1 MSAGPEPGVATG
13 RHPGAPAGRRTLA
26 RGGLLLAPSAGL
38 AHGLH
43 YAYNVAMAAV
53 LGPAAF
59 GALGALLALILLGSV
74 PGIALQAVAARHTA
88 LLAHQGA
95 GQRALWRSLVR
106 LAAWWGAGLAAA
118 TVAVGPTLAAWLHL
132 DSPAPVLLLAVALA
146 PSTFSYAS
154 QGMLQGREAFG
165 GFAAVALVNA
175 VGKLAAGLALVAAG
189 LGVSGAVAGAAA
201 GTALAAAA
209 GVLLVRRALAAAG
222 AAPTPP
228 AAREAA
234 ARTREAVAATTGLL
248 GLFLLTNL
256 DVPLA
261 RHFLPAEASGL
272 YALGAVVAKVAFWG
286 PQFVTTLVFA
296 RLVTGADR
304 RRLLAG
310 SAALIVGS
318 GALLAAGLAALAPL
332 GVALPLLGRDYAAIG
347 PALPLF
353 AALGCSLALVQ
364 LLLFEEI
371 AASARRMG
379 RVLALAAVLQAVL
392 ISVAFHHSVAQIVG
406 TALAVALV
414 LVAAGAV
421 LAARRVGP
429 LTARPRAGN
438 GTPAPPAI

>member
-1 MSAGPEPGVATG
+1 VSGAPTGREPGVAAG
-13 RHPGAPAGRRTLA
+13 PPGAPAGRRTLA
-26 RGGLLLAPSAGL
+26 RGGLLLAPSAGM

-88 LLAHQGA
+88 LLVHRGA
-95 GQRALWRSLVR
+95 GQRALWRSLLR
-106 LAAWWGAGLAAA
+106 LAAWWGAALAAV
-118 TVAVGPTLAAWLHL
+118 TVAAGPALAAWLHL

-175 VGKLAAGLALVAAG
+175 VGKLAAGLGLVAAG

-201 GTALAAAA
+201 GTVLGAAV
-209 GVLLVRRALAAAG
+209 GVLLVQRALAPAP
-222 AAPTPP
+222 AAPAEPAAPP
-228 AAREAA
+228 ALEAAPAREAVTA
-234 ARTREAVAATTGLL
+234 ITGLL

-272 YALGAVVAKVAFWG
+272 YALGAVVAKIAFWG

-296 RLVTGADR
+296 RLVTGGDR

-318 GALLAAGLAALAPL
+318 GALLAAALAALAPL

-353 AALGCSLALVQ
+353 AALGCGLALVQ

-379 RVLALAAVLQAVL
+379 RILAVAAVLQAVL

-406 TALAVALV
+406 TALAVALA

-421 LAARRVGP
+421 LATRRHGP
-429 LTARPRAGN
+429 GILVP
-438 GTPAPPAI
+438 

>member
-1 MSAGPEPGVATG
+1 VAVPT
-13 RHPGAPAGRRTLA
+13 PAGRRTLA
-26 RGGLLLAPSAGL
+26 RGGLLLAPSAGM

-74 PGIALQAVAARHTA
+74 PGIALQALAARHTA
-88 LLAHQGA
+88 LLVHQGA
-95 GQRALWRSLVR
+95 DERALWRSLLR
-106 LAAWWGAGLAAA
+106 LAAWWGAALVAV
-118 TVAVGPTLAAWLHL
+118 TVAAGPALAAWLHL

-175 VGKLAAGLALVAAG
+175 VGKLATGLALVAAG
-189 LGVSGAVAGAAA
+189 LGVSGAVAGAAT
-201 GTALAAAA
+201 GTALSAAV
-209 GVLLVRRALAAAG
+209 GVLLVHRALSPAAAPA
-222 AAPTPP
+222 AAP
-228 AAREAA
+228 AASA
-234 ARTREAVAATTGLL
+234 REAVAAITGLL

-272 YALGAVVAKVAFWG
+272 YALGAVVAKIAFWG

-318 GALLAAGLAALAPL
+318 GALLAAALAALAPL

-379 RVLALAAVLQAVL
+379 RILAVAAVLQAAL

-421 LAARRVGP
+421 LATRRH
-429 LTARPRAGN
+429 RPGILV
-438 GTPAPPAI
+438 P

>member
-1 MSAGPEPGVATG
+1 VSAGPEPGVATG

-228 AAREAA
+228 AAR
-234 ARTREAVAATTGLL
+234 TREAVAATTGLL

-438 GTPAPPAI
+438 GTPAPPAM